1 MPSIKTI
8 ESQMRQI
15 ISSLPR
21 NADEIAAKLKAD
33 GWRSRAF
40 PNGDPLAKMIRHLI
54 VPRPD
59 AIDYFTRAA
68 VNLEI
73 ICLFEGDCARIQA
86 RVTAHQPVLDFIK
99 RWENGEFP
107 ELVLPEI

>member
-15 ISSLPR
+15 LSSLPR
-21 NADEIAAKLKAD
+21 SADEIAAKLKAD
-33 GWRSRAF
+33 GWRCQAF

-59 AIDYFTRAA
+59 SVDYFTRSAN
-68 VNLEI
+68 NLEI
-73 ICLFEGDCARIQA
+73 ICLFDGGCARIQA
-86 RVTAHQPVLDFIK
+86 RVNAHQPVLDFIK
-99 RWENGEFP
+99 RWESGEFP
-107 ELVLPEI
+107 ELVLPEV